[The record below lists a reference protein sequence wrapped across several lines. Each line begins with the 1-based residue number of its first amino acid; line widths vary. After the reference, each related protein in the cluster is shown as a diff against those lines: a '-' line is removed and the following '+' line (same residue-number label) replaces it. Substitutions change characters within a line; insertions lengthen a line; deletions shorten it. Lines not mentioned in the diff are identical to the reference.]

1 VLSILSEVEKDV
13 IEAGI
18 RVELVD
24 VEDMVCAT
32 TGSEL
37 ELRPVMLVS
46 DENVDVGERSLDYR
60 KSFIL
65 VFKSFFF
72 F

>member
-1 VLSILSEVEKDV
+1 VLSILLEVKKDV

-18 RVELVD
+18 RVEIVD

-37 ELRPVMLVS
+37 ELRLVMLVS
-46 DENVDVGERSLDYR
+46 DENVDVGERSLD
-60 KSFIL
+60 
-65 VFKSFFF
+65 
-72 F
+72 